1 MMSIRKPSMASKN
14 TRISAKAP
22 VIGGKQYH
30 IDCGPGDVARYVLL
44 PGDPAR
50 VGKIATNWDTRK
62 EIANHREYHTMTG
75 KYKGVALSCTST
87 GIGAPSL
94 AIGVDEL
101 SRIGA
106 DTFIRVGSTGA
117 LQKDIH
123 LGDLVITT
131 GAVRL
136 DGASKDFV
144 IPEYPAV
151 ANYEVVMALIEAAE
165 EFRVPYHVGITASTD
180 TFYTGQSRPALG
192 GYLPSFKERLLED
205 MQKARVLNFEMES
218 GSLLTMGGI
227 FGKRAGA
234 VCFVI
239 ANRATDEFHITDEM
253 AVRAGKVASH
263 AIYLLSQWDKLKK
276 KRKRDFLTPRML
288 RE

>member
-1 MMSIRKPSMASKN
+1 MRVRSKK
-14 TRISAKAP
+14 ISANAP

-30 IDCGPGDVARYVLL
+30 IDCGPGDVSRYVLL

-50 VGKIATNWDTRK
+50 VGKIASNWEKRR

-75 KYKGVALSCTST
+75 SYKGVALSCTST
-87 GIGAPSL
+87 GIGSPSL

-101 SRIGA
+101 SRIGV

-117 LQKDIH
+117 LQKGMKM
-123 LGDLVITT
+123 GDLVITT

-136 DGASKDFV
+136 DGASKDLV

-151 ANYEVVMALIEAAE
+151 ANYEVVMALIQAAE
-165 EFRVPYHVGITASTD
+165 ELGVPYHAGITASTD
-180 TFYTGQSRPALG
+180 TFYTGQSRPALD
-192 GYLPSFKERLLED
+192 GYMPSFKERVLED

-218 GSLLTMGGI
+218 GCLLTMANV

-239 ANRATDEFHITDEM
+239 ANRVTNEFRITDEM

-263 AIYLLSQWDKLKK
+263 AVYLLSQWDQKK
-276 KRKRDFLTPRML
+276 KKAKKLHLFPSLFS
-288 RE
+288 

>member
-1 MMSIRKPSMASKN
+1 MPSKRI
-14 TRISAKAP
+14 RISAKAP

-50 VGKIATNWDTRK
+50 VGKIASNWDTRK

-75 KYKGVALSCTST
+75 TYKKVPLSCTST

-117 LQKDIH
+117 LHKGMH

-165 EFRVPYHVGITASTD
+165 EFGIPYHVGITASTD
-180 TFYTGQSRPALG
+180 TFYTGQSRPALH
-192 GYLPSFKERLLED
+192 GYLPSFKEHVLED
-205 MQKARVLNFEMES
+205 MQRAKVLNFEMES
-218 GSLLTMGGI
+218 GCLLTMAGI
-227 FGKRAGA
+227 FGKRAGV

-239 ANRATDEFHITDEM
+239 ANRATDEFRITDEM

-263 AIYLLSQWDKLKK
+263 AVYLLSQWDGK
-276 KRKRDFLTPRML
+276 KRKKRKSYLFPSLFS
-288 RE
+288 